1 MKNINNYI
9 DESLT
14 KSYDPDILINKLKNK
29 YKEKINNIYAQK
41 SKSNV
46 QSFSIQFDEQYMYD
60 IVYDESL
67 YKLLDLFRYYV
78 TEYKEIKT
86 ENNQILRFEPI
97 FGQKCNDLVYKE
109 CNGVIYYI
117 TDDRFIDKIRKKG
130 LIPFRNSN
138 YRNFSDRVFFSCGK
152 NKKEIIDNLKN
163 IIKQLEKINY
173 HILKIDLNKYK
184 YNVDF
189 YFDPSED
196 DKHNYIYANAYF
208 YPHMIDEIKDLE
220 TLINENYKDVILPNG
235 QQIKLQIL

>member
-1 MKNINNYI
+1 MKTINNYI
-9 DESLT
+9 DEPLT
-14 KSYDPDILINKLKNK
+14 KLYNSNILIKKLKNK
-29 YKEKINNIYAQK
+29 YKEKINNIHIQK

-67 YKLLDLFRYYV
+67 YKLLDLFGYYV

-109 CNGVIYYI
+109 CNGVIYHI

-163 IIKQLEKINY
+163 VIKQLEKINY

-208 YPHMIDEIKDLE
+208 YPHMIEEIKDLE

>member
-14 KSYDPDILINKLKNK
+14 KSYDSNILINKLKNK
-29 YKEKINNIYAQK
+29 YKEKINNIHIQK

-67 YKLLDLFRYYV
+67 YKLLDLFGYYI
-78 TEYKEIKT
+78 TKYKEIKT

-109 CNGVIYYI
+109 CNGVIYHI
-117 TDDRFIDKIRKKG
+117 TDDKFIDKIRKKG
-130 LIPFRNSN
+130 LMPFRNSN

-163 IIKQLEKINY
+163 VIKQLEKINY

-220 TLINENYKDVILPNG
+220 TLINENYKEVILPNG

>member
-1 MKNINNYI
+1 MKTINNYI

-14 KSYDPDILINKLKNK
+14 KSYDPDILIKKLKNK
-29 YKEKINNIYAQK
+29 YKEKINNIHIQK

-67 YKLLDLFRYYV
+67 YKLLDLFGYYV

-109 CNGVIYYI
+109 CNGVIYHI

-163 IIKQLEKINY
+163 IIKHLEKINY

-220 TLINENYKDVILPNG
+220 TLINENYKGVILPNG

>member
-14 KSYDPDILINKLKNK
+14 KSYDSDILIKKLKNK
-29 YKEKINNIYAQK
+29 YKEKINNIHIQK

-46 QSFSIQFDEQYMYD
+46 QSFGIQFNEQYMYD

-67 YKLLDLFRYYV
+67 YKLLDLFGYYV

-109 CNGVIYYI
+109 CNGVIYHI

-163 IIKQLEKINY
+163 IINQLEKINY

-208 YPHMIDEIKDLE
+208 YPHIIDEIKDLE
-220 TLINENYKDVILPNG
+220 TLINENYKEVILPNG

>member
-14 KSYDPDILINKLKNK
+14 KSYDSNILINKLKNK
-29 YKEKINNIYAQK
+29 YKEKINNIHIQK

-67 YKLLDLFRYYV
+67 YKLLDLFGYYV

-109 CNGVIYYI
+109 CNGVIYHI

-163 IIKQLEKINY
+163 VIKQLEKINY
-173 HILKIDLNKYK
+173 YILKIDLNKYK

-208 YPHMIDEIKDLE
+208 FPHMIEEIKDLE
-220 TLINENYKDVILPNG
+220 TLINENYKEVILPNG

>member
-14 KSYDPDILINKLKNK
+14 KSYDSDILIKKLKNK
-29 YKEKINNIYAQK
+29 YKEKINNIHIQK

-67 YKLLDLFRYYV
+67 YKLLDLFGYYV

-109 CNGVIYYI
+109 CNGVIYHI

-220 TLINENYKDVILPNG
+220 TLINENYKEVILPNG

>member
-14 KSYDPDILINKLKNK
+14 KSYDSNILIKKLKNK
-29 YKEKINNIYAQK
+29 YKEKINNIHIQK

-46 QSFSIQFDEQYMYD
+46 QSFSIRFDKQYMYD

-67 YKLLDLFRYYV
+67 YKLLDLFGYYV

-109 CNGVIYYI
+109 CNGVIYHI

-189 YFDPSED
+189 YFNPSED

-220 TLINENYKDVILPNG
+220 TLMNENYKEVILPNG

>member
-14 KSYDPDILINKLKNK
+14 KSYDSNILIKKLKNK
-29 YKEKINNIYAQK
+29 YKEKINDIHIQK
-41 SKSNV
+41 SKSNI

-67 YKLLDLFRYYV
+67 YKLLDLFGYYV

-109 CNGVIYYI
+109 CNGVIYHI

>member
-14 KSYDPDILINKLKNK
+14 KSYGSNILIKKLKNK
-29 YKEKINNIYAQK
+29 YKEKINNIHIQK
-41 SKSNV
+41 SKSNI

-67 YKLLDLFRYYV
+67 YKLLDLFGYYV

-109 CNGVIYYI
+109 CNGVIYHI

>member
-14 KSYDPDILINKLKNK
+14 KSYDSNILINKLKNK
-29 YKEKINNIYAQK
+29 YKEKINNIHIQK

-67 YKLLDLFRYYV
+67 YKLLDLFGYYV

-109 CNGVIYYI
+109 CNGVIYHI

-208 YPHMIDEIKDLE
+208 YPHMIEEIKDLE
-220 TLINENYKDVILPNG
+220 TLINENYKEVILPNG

>member
-14 KSYDPDILINKLKNK
+14 KSYNSNILINKLKNK
-29 YKEKINNIYAQK
+29 YKEKINNIHIQK

-67 YKLLDLFRYYV
+67 YKLLDLFGYYV

-109 CNGVIYYI
+109 CNGVIYHI
-117 TDDRFIDKIRKKG
+117 MDDRFIDKIRKKG

-163 IIKQLEKINY
+163 VIKQLEKINY

-220 TLINENYKDVILPNG
+220 TLINENYKEVILPNG

>member
-1 MKNINNYI
+1 MGTRALIAYQNSRTIYEVNLLNYDGYPEHMKEVLPTV
-9 DESLT
+9 DT
-14 KSYDPDILINKLKNK
+14 LKK
-29 YKEKINNIYAQK
+29 
-41 SKSNV
+41 V
-46 QSFSIQFDEQYMYD
+46 
-60 IVYDESL
+60 
-67 YKLLDLFRYYV
+67 
-78 TEYKEIKT
+78 KEIKA

-109 CNGVIYYI
+109 CNGVIYHI

-130 LIPFRNSN
+130 LISFRNSN

-163 IIKQLEKINY
+163 VIKQLEKINY

-208 YPHMIDEIKDLE
+208 YPHMIEEIKDLE
-220 TLINENYKDVILPNG
+220 TLINENYKEVILPNG

>member
-14 KSYDPDILINKLKNK
+14 KSYDSNILINKLKNK
-29 YKEKINNIYAQK
+29 YKEKINNIHIQK

-67 YKLLDLFRYYV
+67 YKLLDLFGYYV

-109 CNGVIYYI
+109 CNGVIYHI

-163 IIKQLEKINY
+163 VIKQLEKINY

-189 YFDPSED
+189 YFNPSED

-220 TLINENYKDVILPNG
+220 TLINENYKEVILPNG

>member
-109 CNGVIYYI
+109 CNGVIYHI

>member
-1 MKNINNYI
+1 MKTINNYI

-14 KSYDPDILINKLKNK
+14 KSYDSNILIKKLKNK
-29 YKEKINNIYAQK
+29 YKEKINNIHIQK

-67 YKLLDLFRYYV
+67 YKLLDLFGYYV

-109 CNGVIYYI
+109 CNGVIYHI
-117 TDDRFIDKIRKKG
+117 TDDKFIDKIRKKG

-163 IIKQLEKINY
+163 VIKQLEKINY

-220 TLINENYKDVILPNG
+220 TLINENYKEVILPNG

>member
-14 KSYDPDILINKLKNK
+14 KSYDSNILIKKLKNK
-29 YKEKINNIYAQK
+29 YKEKINNIHIQK
-41 SKSNV
+41 SKSNI

-67 YKLLDLFRYYV
+67 YKLLDLFGYYV

-109 CNGVIYYI
+109 CNGVIYHI

>member
-1 MKNINNYI
+1 MKTINNYI

-14 KSYDPDILINKLKNK
+14 KSYDSNILIKKLKNK
-29 YKEKINNIYAQK
+29 YKEKINNIHIQK

-67 YKLLDLFRYYV
+67 YKLLDLFGYYV
-78 TEYKEIKT
+78 TEYKEIKA

-109 CNGVIYYI
+109 CNGVIYHI
-117 TDDRFIDKIRKKG
+117 TDDKFIDKIRKKG

-163 IIKQLEKINY
+163 VIKQLEKINY

-208 YPHMIDEIKDLE
+208 YPHMIEEIKDLE
-220 TLINENYKDVILPNG
+220 TLINENYKEVILPNG

>member
-9 DESLT
+9 DESLI
-14 KSYDPDILINKLKNK
+14 KSYDSDILIKKLKNK
-29 YKEKINNIYAQK
+29 YKEKINNIHIQK

-46 QSFSIQFDEQYMYD
+46 QSFSIQFNEQYMYD

-67 YKLLDLFRYYV
+67 YKLLDLFGYYV
-78 TEYKEIKT
+78 TKYKEIKT

-109 CNGVIYYI
+109 CNGVIYHI

-220 TLINENYKDVILPNG
+220 TLINENYKEVILPNG
-235 QQIKLQIL
+235 QKIKLQIL

>member
-14 KSYDPDILINKLKNK
+14 KSYDSNILIKKLKNK
-29 YKEKINNIYAQK
+29 YKEKINNIHIQK

-67 YKLLDLFRYYV
+67 YKLLDLFGYYV

-109 CNGVIYYI
+109 CNGVIYHI

-163 IIKQLEKINY
+163 VIKQLEKINY

-220 TLINENYKDVILPNG
+220 TLINENYKEVILPNG

>member
-14 KSYDPDILINKLKNK
+14 KSYDSNILIKKLKNK
-29 YKEKINNIYAQK
+29 YKKKINNIHIQK

-67 YKLLDLFRYYV
+67 YKLLDLFGYYV

-109 CNGVIYYI
+109 CNGVIYHI
-117 TDDRFIDKIRKKG
+117 TDDKFIDKIRKKG

-163 IIKQLEKINY
+163 VIKQLEKINY

-208 YPHMIDEIKDLE
+208 FPHMIDEIKDLE
-220 TLINENYKDVILPNG
+220 TLINENYKEVILPNG